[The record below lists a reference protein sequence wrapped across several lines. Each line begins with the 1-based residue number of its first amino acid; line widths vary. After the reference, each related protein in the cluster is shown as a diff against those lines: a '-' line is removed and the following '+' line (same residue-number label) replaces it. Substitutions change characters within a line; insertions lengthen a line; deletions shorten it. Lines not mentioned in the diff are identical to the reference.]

1 MKQIIPFVIAIATG
15 LLTLIGLLA
24 DVAAVTLIL
33 EGAAFLAA
41 LALLLGIVNLFTVHA
56 HRLLIR
62 RNIYSLFLLVSMAVV
77 LFLGFTDGNQEI
89 SLAEAFNWV
98 QRPLEA
104 ALASLLAFFLVGA
117 ILRMARQRGNRW
129 TSLFLFTVIFILLTT
144 ALASLNFIPE
154 SISTTATQVRQLIDT
169 LFVTAGIRGLLIG
182 VALGTIMISLRLLVG
197 LERPYN
203 K

>member
-15 LLTLIGLLA
+15 LLTLIGLLTGT
-24 DVAAVTLIL
+24 AVVNIIL
-33 EGAAFLAA
+33 EGAAFLAV
-41 LALLLGIVNLFTVHA
+41 LALLIGIINLFIVHA
-56 HRLLIR
+56 HRLVTK
-62 RNIYSLFLLVSMAVV
+62 RNIYSLFLLASMVAV

-89 SLAEAFNWV
+89 GLTEAFNWV

-117 ILRMARQRGNRW
+117 ILRMARQRGDRW
-129 TSLFLFTVIFILLTT
+129 TSLFLFTVILILLTS
-144 ALASLNFIPE
+144 ALASLRFVPD
-154 SISTTATQVRQLIDT
+154 SISTGATQVRQIIDS
-169 LFVTAGIRGLLIG
+169 LFVTAGMRGLLIG
-182 VALGTIMISLRLLVG
+182 VALGTIMLSLRVLVG

>member
-15 LLTLIGLLA
+15 LLTLIGLLTGA
-24 DVAAVTLIL
+24 AAVNLIL

-41 LALLLGIVNLFTVHA
+41 LALLLGIINLFAVHA
-56 HRLLIR
+56 HRLFAK
-62 RNIYSLFLLVSMAVV
+62 RNIYSLFLLAGMIIV
-77 LFLGFTDGNQEI
+77 LFLGFNEGNQAI
-89 SLAEAFNWV
+89 GLAEAFNWV

-117 ILRMARQRGNRW
+117 ILRMARQRSDKDTW
-129 TSLFLFTVIFILLTT
+129 LFLFTVILVLLTS
-144 ALASLNFIPE
+144 ALASLRFVPDNV
-154 SISTTATQVRQLIDT
+154 STIATQVRQVIDS
-169 LFVTAGIRGLLIG
+169 LFVTAGMRGLLIG
-182 VALGTIMISLRLLVG
+182 VAIGTIMLSLRVLVG

>member
-15 LLTLIGLLA
+15 LLTLIGLLTGTA
-24 DVAAVTLIL
+24 IVSVIL

-41 LALLLGIVNLFTVHA
+41 LALLLGIINLFIVHA
-56 HRLLIR
+56 HRLVTR
-62 RNIYSLFLLVSMAVV
+62 RNIYSLFLLVSMGVV
-77 LFLGFTDGNQEI
+77 LFLGFTGGNQQI
-89 SLAEAFNWV
+89 GLAEAFNWV

-117 ILRMARQRGNRW
+117 ILRMARQRSNRW
-129 TSLFLFTVIFILLTT
+129 TSLFLFTVILILLTG
-144 ALASLNFIPE
+144 ALASLNFVPD
-154 SISTTATQVRQLIDT
+154 SISSSATQVRQVIDA
-169 LFVTAGIRGLLIG
+169 LFVTAGMRGLLIG
-182 VALGTIMISLRLLVG
+182 VALGTIMLSLRVLVG